1 MADIVSK
8 ILVRQGTD
16 VQRRTANSGGII
28 FSSGE
33 PAYCTDTRRLFIGDG
48 TTKGGTVVGSRNLG
62 IVSALFGSSTNGFT
76 SEAIALFNAQ
86 GASVGDFLYDKATRN
101 IYSLSA
107 VTAFPPLSTNLAK
120 YDSVVVINTDQFQLI
135 NNSVLTIKSGG
146 VRKEQLFFDVVDGV
160 SLEKTAFNQP
170 IRIKTGGVQNYHFSN
185 PPAFTVK
192 GNSQSTDA
200 ALNDIFVYENHLVG
214 RTSLSTLTSIP
225 FSTVVG
231 GGLNSDN
238 GVDINGNSVSL
249 DLTYFRITPDPIRRL
264 TFVSATSAHSDFSIN
279 GTTTTKAITINGNTT
294 MNTGALVNNGTT
306 NLIGAAN
313 AGVLRVNT
321 NLVVSTIL
329 ADNMVTIKAPARVEG
344 NLEVNSTSTNSIT
357 GNINVTGGIS
367 TTANSS
373 VGGTLTVTGD
383 VVAFYTSSDLRL
395 KEDLNVLQDP
405 LDKIGS
411 LVGYEF
417 TFNSNSPAHLK
428 GKKNYG
434 LIAQDVERVLPLS
447 VEHRAD
453 GYMGVNY
460 ESVIP
465 LLVESIKALQ
475 TKVNNLQD
483 EIRKTS

>member
-33 PAYCTDTRRLFIGDG
+33 PAYCTDTKRLFIGDG
-48 TTKGGTVVGSRNLG
+48 TTKGGTAVGSRNLG
-62 IVSALFGSSTNGFT
+62 IVNQLFGSSTNGFT
-76 SEAIALFNAQ
+76 SEAINLFNNQ

-120 YDSVVVINTDQFQLI
+120 YDSVVVVNTDQFQLI
-135 NNSVLTIKSGG
+135 NNSVLTIKNGG
-146 VRKEQLFFDVVDGV
+146 VRKEQLYFDIVDGA
-160 SLEKTAFNQP
+160 SLEKTAYNQP
-170 IRIKTGGVQNYHFSN
+170 IRIKANGVQNYHFSY
-185 PPAFTVK
+185 PPAFTIK
-192 GNSQSTDA
+192 GNSENTSA

-238 GVDINGNSVSL
+238 GVSIDSNSVSL
-249 DLTYFRITPDPIRRL
+249 DLRYFRISPDPVRRI
-264 TFVSATSAHSDFSIN
+264 TFVSPASAFSDFYVN
-279 GTTTTKAITINGNTT
+279 GSTTTKAITINGNATI
-294 MNTGALVNNGTT
+294 NTGALVNNSTT
-306 NLIGAAN
+306 NLIGN
-313 AGVLRVNT
+313 TTAGVLRVNT

-329 ADNMVTIKAPARVEG
+329 SDNTVTIRAPARVEG
-344 NLEVNSTSTNSIT
+344 RLEVNSTTTNSIT
-357 GNINVTGGIS
+357 GNINLIGGINAS
-367 TTANSS
+367 SNSNID
-373 VGGTLTVTGD
+373 GTLTVTGD
-383 VVAFYTSSDLRL
+383 IIAFYTSSDLRL

-405 LDKIGS
+405 LDKINS

-417 TFNSNSPAHLK
+417 KFNSNSPSHLI
-428 GKKNYG
+428 GKRTYG
-434 LIAQDVERVLPLS
+434 LIAQDVQKVLPLS
-447 VEHRAD
+447 VEDRAD
-453 GYMGVNY
+453 GYKGVNY

-465 LLVESIKALQ
+465 LLVESIKELQ
-475 TKVNNLQD
+475 SRVERLQN